1 MHAIGGARK
10 SDRKRKPTHV
20 ESEEADQEPAK
31 KKAEAAHSPKKD
43 NKTGGAKKNRPK
55 IPGGYN
61 TQAKKNAAATET
73 LINALSNLDS
83 DTPQLGAA
91 LALAQEQLRGNGE
104 IRHAISL

>member
-10 SDRKRKPTHV
+10 SDRKRKPTQT
-20 ESEEADQEPAK
+20 EDADQEPAK
-31 KKAEAAHSPKKD
+31 KKGKAAHSPKKD
-43 NKTGGAKKNRPK
+43 NKTGGATKKRPK

-83 DTPQLGAA
+83 DTPQLSAA